1 MITGSNGDELED
13 FIKLFSSA
21 FALKDLGKLSYFL
34 GIEVLY
40 DFDSIYLSQRKYIR
54 DLLAKVDMLE
64 CKGIDTPMNSSKDYR
79 LQKNVEGEMGYYIE
93 DPSHYRSIVGGLQY
107 LILTR
112 PEIAYSVHK
121 LS

>member
-1 MITGSNGDELED
+1 MIL
-13 FIKLFSSA
+13 I
-21 FALKDLGKLSYFL
+21 
-34 GIEVLY
+34 V
-40 DFDSIYLSQRKYIR
+40 YLSQRKYIR

-64 CKGIDTPMNSSKDYR
+64 CKGIDTPMSSSKDYR
-79 LQKNVEGEMGYYIE
+79 LQKNIEGEMGYYIE